1 MLWIFLALLV
11 VAALVGVAV
20 EEVSYR
26 KRLRRRVLGQ
36 FGKIPDEG
44 YPLEEIPA
52 YAALETAPQMDATT
66 WDDLDMDQ
74 VFRRMNSCQS
84 SVGEQVLYRQL
95 HRLELLPHWEALLE
109 HLDKRPKE
117 REELWLLLARLGKRR
132 NNYGLPSFLLAPVE
146 VPLLFG
152 ALYPLFVLLPL
163 LGLVAMFW
171 NIWVGGCVTLA
182 ALCWNVAL
190 YYLEKRR
197 IQGDLEYLRS
207 FSSLLWVAGKLK
219 RTLTF
224 TPLQVELEEAL
235 RCLNVL
241 GGRLAGLDRVA
252 SSDLELVQEYFHVL
266 TLRDLRLYRKACKV
280 LETHTQEVSQLFED
294 VGLVDA
300 AIATLSFRKSLV
312 QWCRP
317 SFGAENALE
326 FTCLVHPLLNHPV
339 GNSHRLEK
347 DVLLTGSNASGK
359 STFLKALAVNAILGQ
374 SVATCAAESYCF
386 RPGAVL
392 TSMAVRDDITAG
404 ESYFMAEVRSLKRL
418 VEAARRGGCLL
429 FIDEILK
436 GTNTLERLAASQA
449 VLENLHA
456 RDCLCVAATHDLE
469 LTQRLAGQY
478 HCYHFQ
484 EELTQEGIAFDY
496 KLRPGPSNTRN
507 AIRLLDVLGF
517 PRSTVQRAQELAE
530 KGEHPI

>member
-52 YAALETAPQMDATT
+52 YAALETAPQVDATT

-171 NIWVGGCVTLA
+171 NIWAFFTKNKG
-182 ALCWNVAL
+182 
-190 YYLEKRR
+190 
-197 IQGDLEYLRS
+197 
-207 FSSLLWVAGKLK
+207 F
-219 RTLTF
+219 LTKK
-224 TPLQVELEEAL
+224 TI
-235 RCLNVL
+235 
-241 GGRLAGLDRVA
+241 
-252 SSDLELVQEYFHVL
+252 
-266 TLRDLRLYRKACKV
+266 RDLPRLKK
-280 LETHTQEVSQLFED
+280 
-294 VGLVDA
+294 
-300 AIATLSFRKSLV
+300 
-312 QWCRP
+312 WC
-317 SFGAENALE
+317 
-326 FTCLVHPLLNHPV
+326 
-339 GNSHRLEK
+339 
-347 DVLLTGSNASGK
+347 
-359 STFLKALAVNAILGQ
+359 I
-374 SVATCAAESYCF
+374 VAWIPNPE
-386 RPGAVL
+386 
-392 TSMAVRDDITAG
+392 
-404 ESYFMAEVRSLKRL
+404 
-418 VEAARRGGCLL
+418 
-429 FIDEILK
+429 
-436 GTNTLERLAASQA
+436 
-449 VLENLHA
+449 
-456 RDCLCVAATHDLE
+456 
-469 LTQRLAGQY
+469 
-478 HCYHFQ
+478 
-484 EELTQEGIAFDY
+484 
-496 KLRPGPSNTRN
+496 TRN
-507 AIRLLDVLGF
+507 
-517 PRSTVQRAQELAE
+517 RSQCLQDFL
-530 KGEHPI
+530 